1 MTCLASLDLSQDP
14 SREATA
20 ERGTSSDHLKWSGVV
35 PEDSCLKRKQPCLM
49 LLGCGDSSVE
59 RRPIASSSAPEDS

>member
-14 SREATA
+14 SGEASA
-20 ERGTSSDHLKWSGVV
+20 ETSSDHLKWSGVV
-35 PEDSCLKRKQPCLM
+35 PEDPCLKRKQSCLM

-59 RRPIASSSAPEDS
+59 RRPTASSSAPEDS